1 MDLHGWRL
9 ASLIGAALIG
19 GYVLAGAL
27 SYFLG
32 SVLPVPRSE
41 ATLIG
46 HLLGF
51 VIYAAAII
59 WVFSFRKPVKAW
71 LYLSL
76 ASALLSAVG
85 LAARG

>member
-1 MDLHGWRL
+1 MGLHGWRL
-9 ASLIGAALIG
+9 ASLIGAALLG
-19 GYVLAGAL
+19 GYVLAAAL

-32 SVLPVPRSE
+32 GILPVARSE

-59 WVFSFRKPVKAW
+59 WVFSFRKPAKAW
-71 LYLSL
+71 LYLTL
-76 ASALLSAVG
+76 ASALLSGIG